1 MAKYIDAERGLSWVR
16 LDCSFP
22 RNPKVLV
29 LVEAK
34 AWRAI
39 AVYIAGLSYSGEHGL
54 DGYLPRSCLVYLH
67 GTQRDAQQLEEVG
80 LWHWAEGGWDINDWH
95 DYQPSALAAQERS
108 NKARAAAEIRWK
120 KQRAREAA
128 ATLRAVDK

>member
-1 MAKYIDAERGLSWVR
+1 MAKYIDAERGLNWVR

-54 DGYLPRSCLVYLH
+54 DGFLPRSALVYLH
-67 GTQRDAQQLEEVG
+67 GTSRDAHQLEEVG
-80 LWHWAEGGWDINDWH
+80 LWHWTEGGWDIHDWH
-95 DYQPSALAAQERS
+95 DYQPSSERVAARRDAAKRNAESRWK
-108 NKARAAAEIRWK
+108 KARAEK
-120 KQRAREAA
+120 
-128 ATLRAVDK
+128 LRVVSDDQ